1 MWGSRPRRVS
11 QQVFDRPS
19 PNINDPSFT
28 IYHSSFFIK
37 PPQGLLRN
45 ERTLRH
51 SPITPSAPRT
61 ETRRRFEKE
70 TIVYLGLALVHAD
83 LNTCCDTLR
92 GRTRTTCVD
101 ALRAICCDPSGVIT
115 PSLKG

>member
-45 ERTLRH
+45 EGTLRYH
-51 SPITPSAPRT
+51 PT
-61 ETRRRFEKE
+61 TRRFSAVRRKIRRSFDWG
-70 TIVYLGLALVHAD
+70 TIVNASLCTLVD
-83 LNTCCDTLR
+83 Q
-92 GRTRTTCVD
+92 
-101 ALRAICCDPSGVIT
+101 
-115 PSLKG
+115 